1 MISSGAMRPLLLT
14 PLFLLA
20 ACGGSE
26 GVANLQGNGAAA
38 PPPGEPDNRI
48 ECRPAGA
55 SSFERACTVDEAE
68 TPRGRVLTIR
78 KADGGFRRLLLTN
91 DGRFVAAD
99 GAQPAH
105 PNPRQGGQFE
115 VEIGGDRFRFET
127 GVWVV
132 GPINDPTA
140 R

>member
-1 MISSGAMRPLLLT
+1 MRSLLLA
-14 PLFLLA
+14 PFFLLA
-20 ACGGSE
+20 ACGGAE
-26 GVANLQGNGAAA
+26 GASNLQGNGAAA

-55 SSFERACTVDEAE
+55 AAFERACTVDRVG
-68 TPRGRVLTIR
+68 TPRGQILTIR
-78 KADGGFRRLLLTN
+78 KADGGFRRLLLTSN
-91 DGRFVAAD
+91 GNFVAAD

-105 PNPRQGGQFE
+105 ATHLPDGTAE
-115 VEIGGDRFRFET
+115 VEIGGDRFRIVL
-127 GVWVV
+127 VWEV